1 MAEANDIIEKA
12 LTLKGKGEYEK
23 SIELIKKLFDKNKNS
38 EKIKTLLKKLLFDY
52 GGWLMDNW
60 VIDYSKTR
68 KCYQEIIDLEPKNY
82 RAIYNLGISLF
93 SLGKKDEALIK
104 FKEALKLN
112 PEYKFCHYN
121 IGLVY
126 EDKGLL
132 ERAYNAY
139 KRALEIDPN
148 FLYAKEAK
156 KIVEDKLNDRSRRV
170 GQGSEKNKLEQLKS
184 LFRVSK
190 KINIT
195 DMLNILNVKR
205 AELMPLII
213 EWAEEYEFEI
223 DGDYLILNK
232 KTLSEFLE
240 NISLNKIY

>member
-1 MAEANDIIEKA
+1 MAEANEIIEKA
-12 LTLKGKGEYEK
+12 LSLKDKGEYEK
-23 SIELIKKLFDKNKNS
+23 SIELIQNLFDKNKNS
-38 EKIKTLLKKLLFDY
+38 EKIKVLLIKLLFDY
-52 GGWLMDNW
+52 AGWLMDNW
-60 VIDYSKTR
+60 VIDYTKTR
-68 KCYQEIIDLEPKNY
+68 KCYQEIIDLEPENY

-104 FKEALKLN
+104 FKEALKFN
-112 PEYKFCHYN
+112 PEYKFCYYN

-132 ERAYNAY
+132 ERAYYAY

-156 KIVEDKLNDRSRRV
+156 KIVEDKINDRSRKK
-170 GQGSEKNKLEQLKS
+170 GQDSEKTTLDQLKS

-195 DMLNILNVKR
+195 DIQNILNLKR
-205 AELMPLII
+205 AEIMPLII
-213 EWAEEYEFEI
+213 EWAEEYESEI

-232 KTLSEFLE
+232 KTLQELLE